1 MFCLGCDYVDGDYG
15 SPQDYENALKLWH
28 KAGALGNAKAYHNI
42 GVAYNN
48 GYGVERDEKKADYNF
63 ELAAM
68 GGNVIA
74 RYNLGCYEYEKS
86 NWDRAIKHLL
96 ISAGGGHS
104 KSVKNIQLLYMNGY
118 GTKEDNSKALQV
130 YQTYISEIRSEQR
143 NEAAA
148 YSDHYTY
155 YPNSLLL

>member
-1 MFCLGCDYVDGDYG
+1 MFCLGCDYADGDYG
-15 SPQDYENALKLWH
+15 SPQDYEKALKLWH
-28 KAGALGNAKAYHNI
+28 KAGELGNAKAYHNI
-42 GVAYNN
+42 GLAYNN
-48 GYGVERDEKKADYNF
+48 GYGVERDEKKADYYF

-104 KSVKNIQLLYMNGY
+104 KSVKNIQLLYEWVWN
-118 GTKEDNSKALQV
+118 K
-130 YQTYISEIRSEQR
+130 RR
-143 NEAAA
+143 
-148 YSDHYTY
+148 
-155 YPNSLLL
+155 